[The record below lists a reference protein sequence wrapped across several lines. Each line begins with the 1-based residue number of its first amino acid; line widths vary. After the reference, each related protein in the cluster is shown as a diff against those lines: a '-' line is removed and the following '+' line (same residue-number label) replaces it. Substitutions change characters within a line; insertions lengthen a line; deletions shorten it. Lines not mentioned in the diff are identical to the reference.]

1 MTKRKKIEFSKDTHL
16 RNNMEVDVYRFP
28 AKSINLIKEKITL
41 TEEQKSSALD
51 KIIDANPNYHELPP
65 EEQYGLIVTTLTLES
80 ILYWIMGSGQARQ
93 GGTMYQAYME
103 GTEVAVIE
111 IFYVKNE
118 KNAKIIDNAFKSKS
132 KKAQTIS
139 FPKSKVAPA
148 KGKGKPADIIQL
160 RKD

>member
-1 MTKRKKIEFSKDTHL
+1 MKKRKQIEFSKDTHV
-16 RNNMEVDVYRFP
+16 RNNMDVDVYRFP
-28 AKSINLIKEKITL
+28 AESINLIKDKITL
-41 TEEQKSSALD
+41 TDEQESSALD

-80 ILYWIMGSGQARQ
+80 ILYWLLGSGQARK

-111 IFYVKNE
+111 MFYVKNE
-118 KNAKIIDNAFKSKS
+118 KNAHIIDNAFSEKER
-132 KKAQTIS
+132 KAQKIS